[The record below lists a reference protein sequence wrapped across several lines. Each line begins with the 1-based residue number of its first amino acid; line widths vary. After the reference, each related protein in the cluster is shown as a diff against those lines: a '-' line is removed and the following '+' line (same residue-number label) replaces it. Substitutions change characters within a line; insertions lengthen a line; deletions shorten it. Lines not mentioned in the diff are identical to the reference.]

1 VLFEEGQSRRR
12 VAEEPTTGVVVK
24 EGVRFVAVD
33 IGVEFEFE
41 FESEED
47 LDLCDCASPTPHP
60 TAAPI
65 TAIEMIPK
73 TTQKVFGLRPHSFCG
88 GGGGAAGYWYW
99 DWSP

>member
-1 VLFEEGQSRRR
+1 MFEEGQSRRR
-12 VAEEPTTGVVVK
+12 VAEGPTTGVVVK

-47 LDLCDCASPTPHP
+47 LDLCDCA
-60 TAAPI
+60 API
-65 TAIEMIPK
+65 TTIEMIPK

-99 DWSP
+99 YWSP